1 MITDSIFQNNTL
13 YYGYFKILPY
23 IMYYGTFLINNCTF
37 VNNKSIY
44 GTIFNVESD
53 VYSLNQ
59 IKVSNSTFDNNYAK
73 EYGGVIYSNSKYV
86 NKMLTFTDCKFINN
100 NAGNK
105 GNFMMILNKESLPIF
120 KFNNKYLKDL
130 FENLSNEKKNFATN
144 PSSIACAK
152 VNEKISIFSGETPLE
167 KFEYNLYD
175 DYDNQFILDSNIDS
189 YTINDLFYLSVNLR
203 DENGDFTED
212 AMIYGS
218 NNGYCW
224 SNTCYIGNFKV
235 IGNEGNYIL
244 LIKFESFGKYQP
256 FKQNE
261 ITFNIEIKNCNQSI
275 YLYKDNLNIG
285 RNICY
290 LPKCFQNCNTGK
302 CLNDDLCDC
311 RDTIFTGKYCN
322 EYYHHKKKLFLYII
336 YNSLTFLLLALSVV
350 SIYLIN
356 VNKKYDI
363 IKAGSI
369 DLSYIILT
377 GTIITYLSVIFQIN
391 SRGTLECL
399 LSVIFK
405 QIGFTLSFGTVFLK
419 NFRIYKIFL
428 NDILYETI
436 LTRKK
441 IYIYLC
447 LLLCMDIAFLIFW
460 IENDNIGFNKS
471 LNDKNQQY
479 SSCNILNTE
488 FFG

>member
-13 YYGYFKILPY
+13 YYGYFKVLPY

-105 GNFMMILNKESLPIF
+105 
-120 KFNNKYLKDL
+120 DL

-167 KFEYNLYD
+167 KFEY
-175 DYDNQFILDSNIDS
+175 SNIDS

-224 SNTCYIGNFKV
+224 SNTCYIGNFK
-235 IGNEGNYIL
+235 
-244 LIKFESFGKYQP
+244 GKYQP

-363 IKAGSI
+363 IKAG
-369 DLSYIILT
+369 
-377 GTIITYLSVIFQIN
+377 
-391 SRGTLECL
+391 
-399 LSVIFK
+399 
-405 QIGFTLSFGTVFLK
+405 
-419 NFRIYKIFL
+419 
-428 NDILYETI
+428 
-436 LTRKK
+436 
-441 IYIYLC
+441 
-447 LLLCMDIAFLIFW
+447 
-460 IENDNIGFNKS
+460 
-471 LNDKNQQY
+471 
-479 SSCNILNTE
+479 
-488 FFG
+488 